1 MSAKFAAL
9 TAILSTLTFGG
20 VWIGMGQFSVP
31 GAAVTASTAEASAA
45 IEQSVYYAGCN
56 SVRAAGAAPLH
67 RGTPGYREEMDG
79 DGDGV
84 ACEPHRDGDGGG
96 YGGRRG
102 RRGRRR

>member
-20 VWIGMGQFSVP
+20 VWIGMGQFSGP

-56 SVRAAGAAPLH
+56 SVRAAGAAPLY

-84 ACEPHRDGDGGG
+84 ACEPHRGDSGGGG
-96 YGGRRG
+96 YSR